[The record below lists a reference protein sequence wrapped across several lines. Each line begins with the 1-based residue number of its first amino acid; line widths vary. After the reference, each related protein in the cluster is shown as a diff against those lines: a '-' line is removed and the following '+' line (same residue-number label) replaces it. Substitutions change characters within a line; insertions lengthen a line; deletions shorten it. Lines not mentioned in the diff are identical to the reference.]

1 MRLVVGLGNPG
12 QGYARNRHNIGFMA
26 ADEIVRRHAFSAW
39 RNKFQAELAD
49 GTIGGEK
56 VIVLKPL
63 TYMNLSGQAVGEAL
77 RFYKILP
84 KDVIVIYDEIEL
96 PPGKI
101 RVKQGGGHAGHNGL
115 RSLDQHIGK
124 DYWRVR
130 LGVGRPTSKEQVA
143 SYVLHD
149 FAKADEAWLM
159 PLLDSVAAHL
169 PLLVKGNEGGFM
181 NKVTLDTA
189 PPKPEKPP
197 KAAKPA
203 APDGGTASGGGAA
216 SPATPDAGK
225 NALQIALEK
234 AKAKLSGG
242 NGTESS

>member
-12 QGYARNRHNIGFMA
+12 AGYARNRHNIGFMA

-49 GTIGGEK
+49 GTLSGEK

-130 LGVGRPTSKEQVA
+130 LGVGRPPQKEQVA
-143 SYVLHD
+143 NYVLHD
-149 FAKADEAWLM
+149 FAKADEAWLT
-159 PLLDSVAAHL
+159 PLLDSVATHL
-169 PLLVKGNEGGFM
+169 PVLVKGNEGGFM
-181 NKVTLDTA
+181 NKVTLDIA
-189 PPKPEKPP
+189 PPKPAKPP
-197 KAAKPA
+197 KADPA
-203 APDGGTASGGGAA
+203 AAA
-216 SPATPDAGK
+216 SSDSATAAEAVDKPDAGK

-234 AKAKLSGG
+234 AKAKLSGS

>member
-12 QGYARNRHNIGFMA
+12 AGYARNRHNIGFMA
-26 ADEIVRRHAFSAW
+26 ADEIVRRHAFSPW
-39 RNKFQAELAD
+39 RGKFQAEIAD
-49 GTIGGEK
+49 GTVGGEK
-56 VIVLKPL
+56 VIVMKPL
-63 TYMNLSGQAVGEAL
+63 TYMNLSGQAVGEAV

-84 KDVIVIYDEIEL
+84 KDVIVVYDEIEL
-96 PPGKI
+96 TPGKL

-130 LGVGRPTSKEQVA
+130 LGVGRPATKEQVA
-143 SYVLHD
+143 NYVLHD
-149 FAKADEAWLM
+149 FAKADEAWLE
-159 PLLDSVAAHL
+159 PLLTSVATHL

-181 NKVTLDTA
+181 NKVTLDIA
-189 PPKPEKPP
+189 PPPAPKPP
-197 KAAKPA
+197 RPVPVTPGSPA
-203 APDGGTASGGGAA
+203 AGPGAG
-216 SPATPDAGK
+216 PADADAGK

-234 AKAKLSGG
+234 AKAKLSGP